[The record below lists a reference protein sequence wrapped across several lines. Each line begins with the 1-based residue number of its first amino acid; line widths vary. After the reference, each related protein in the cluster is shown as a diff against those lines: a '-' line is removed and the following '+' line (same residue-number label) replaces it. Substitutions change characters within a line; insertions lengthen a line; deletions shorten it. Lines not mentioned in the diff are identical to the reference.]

1 MTIPAG
7 SGQNRFY
14 LCWTAGTA
22 PQEEG
27 FFGNR
32 PIQMA
37 FAASTAAQSNTV
49 FSGPIISAS
58 VQPYHSLPKSAQTTL
73 ISVGLSPPLKITDG
87 SAPPL
92 FLRVAGTG
100 SLNQM
105 LDCDPSP
112 RQPADEIYSGCELPY
127 RVNTRALQCS
137 PNPTWAI
144 NNLPP
149 TLSPDDPSWIDPD
162 CIEANPGQVTALA
175 RGLRDRLENGPTDTP
190 PGADCP
196 PNRWVEYRSQGIV
209 PPQGDPRYVTLVI
222 ANYGQFD
229 AQGNSVLP
237 ITKFADFYITGWF
250 VTNTGPG
257 TSGCATNDPP
267 PTPPFCNGQPC
278 SADSQKIAG
287 AIWGYFITQ
296 VHPSPQAN
304 PSDELC
310 AFDQLGTCLAVLVE

>member
-1 MTIPAG
+1 MR
-7 SGQNRFY
+7 S
-14 LCWTAGTA
+14 TAG
-22 PQEEG
+22 
-27 FFGNR
+27 
-32 PIQMA
+32 
-37 FAASTAAQSNTV
+37 ASC
-49 FSGPIISAS
+49 
-58 VQPYHSLPKSAQTTL
+58 
-73 ISVGLSPPLKITDG
+73 
-87 SAPPL
+87 
-92 FLRVAGTG
+92 RTG
-100 SLNQM
+100 S
-105 LDCDPSP
+105 
-112 RQPADEIYSGCELPY
+112 I
-127 RVNTRALQCS
+127 RALQCS